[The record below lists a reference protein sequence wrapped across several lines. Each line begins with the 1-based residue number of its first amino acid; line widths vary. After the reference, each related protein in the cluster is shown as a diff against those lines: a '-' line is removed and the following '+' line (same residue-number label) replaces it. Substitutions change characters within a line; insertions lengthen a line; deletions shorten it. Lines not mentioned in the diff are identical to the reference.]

1 MSGTPQGD
9 RPKRRRNITIDCD
22 VDAETAARVGERR
35 FSGEVER
42 LLRAANAEASCAA
55 DAVWLAMDMLG
66 LHEVGTTAAQPM
78 PSDDGGD
85 SGGPG

>member
-1 MSGTPQGD
+1 MSRTPLGD
-9 RPKRRRNITIDCD
+9 RPKRRRNITIDRD
-22 VDAETAARVGERR
+22 VDAETAARVGERG

-42 LLRAANAEASCAA
+42 LLRGANAAMPAVRKAVMVLPADEARTRER
-55 DAVWLAMDMLG
+55 MG
-66 LHEVGTTAAQPM
+66 L